1 MSEELSGVAP
11 DDGGEGVS
19 GASQW
24 EAWEK
29 AGIDPSQM
37 NPYEVRQYVDWVSE
51 LTSADS
57 HEATLEQALR
67 QWGHLGD
74 DESLQEIMQ
83 IRDSL
88 RQERDDPFAAYAQQP
103 QDPYAYGNPYEQQD
117 PYGAQYGQP
126 DSGVDP
132 YQLRDIWRADMQE
145 ELQRERQEMQQQI
158 QTERL
163 VSDLQ
168 GQLDHVANDNGLEEG
183 EKAFLWEAAISRLQN
198 NQVELQDVPSLMTDT
213 WSQIDSLYQKRMAR
227 AATSTNAGPSTS
239 APPAGIPGDVQ
250 GGRGI
255 QSAVART
262 AERLGIPQD

>member
-1 MSEELSGVAP
+1 MSEELSGVVP
-11 DDGGEGVS
+11 DSGDEGVS

-24 EAWEK
+24 DAWEK
-29 AGIDPSQM
+29 AGIDPSEM

-51 LTSADS
+51 LTAADS

-74 DESLQEIMQ
+74 NESLQEIMQ

-88 RQERDDPFAAYAQQP
+88 RQERDDPFVGYSQEPEYGEQYDQQYDQQFAP
-103 QDPYAYGNPYEQQD
+103 QQD
-117 PYGAQYGQP
+117 P
-126 DSGVDP
+126 SIDP

-145 ELQRERQEMQQQI
+145 EFQRERQEMQQQI

-168 GQLDHVANDNGLEEG
+168 GQLDNVANSNGLEEG
-183 EKAFLWEAAISRLQN
+183 EKAFLWEAAVSRLQN
-198 NQVELQDVPSLMTDT
+198 NQVELEDVPSLMTDT
-213 WSQIDSLYQKRMAR
+213 WNQIDSLYQKRMAR
-227 AATSTNAGPSTS
+227 AATSTNSGPSTS
-239 APPAGIPGDVQ
+239 SPPSGVPGAIQ
-250 GGRGI
+250 GNRGI
-255 QSAVART
+255 ASAVART